1 MGQAIVLRIRFP
13 DRYELKYLL
22 DRNQYEQVAKA
33 LATHMEPDAHSEGGR
48 YLVTSLYYDTAD
60 YKAYWEKINGYRF
73 RRKVRV
79 RVYNTEIVSP
89 DSLCFVEIKHRRNK
103 TLQKKRVVLPY
114 STAVALCGS
123 GKDAYGPTEA
133 DRLVIEEV
141 LYLYNTLRLQPACV
155 VSYDRLAFE
164 GSEYDPGLRVTFDTN
179 LKCRTHDLTLLSQGY
194 AEKNNTDD
202 VGFVRHGHTC
212 SAGRQTRSLFSRGLS
227 MACSMTSIGLSQK
240 ICCFSRFATPRKPRP
255 RKSMR
260 SQAPTP

>member
-22 DRNQYEQVAKA
+22 DRNQYEQVART
-33 LATHMEPDAHSEGGR
+33 LTTHMKPDPHSEGGC

-79 RVYNTEIVSP
+79 RVYNTNMVSP
-89 DSLCFVEIKHRRNK
+89 DSLCFVEIKQRRNK

-114 STAVALCGS
+114 STAVGLCGS

-141 LYLYNTLRLQPACV
+141 QYLYNTLRLQPACV

-179 LKCRTHDLTLLSQGY
+179 LKCRTHDLTLLSKGY
-194 AEKNNTDD
+194 AENRFFAPPQWCIMEVKVNSRVPYWMTG
-202 VGFVRHGHTC
+202 VLSRHRCNLRRISKYCT
-212 SAGRQTRSLFSRGLS
+212 ALEQS
-227 MACSMTSIGLSQK
+227 MALLQRQRINH
-240 ICCFSRFATPRKPRP
+240 
-255 RKSMR
+255 
-260 SQAPTP
+260 